1 MELATLVICFL
12 TLMVMSVP
20 IAYNLILSSLAYM
33 LVSDVPVVI
42 IAQKMYEGMNSFSF
56 LAVPFFVLTGQLM
69 LKGKLLESLIDF
81 VNAFFGRFN
90 GAIAMV
96 TIGASLLMG
105 SIVGLAVAA
114 AASLGV
120 FLIPMMKKEGYSSAF
135 SAGVMSS
142 ASLLGPIMPPSVL
155 MILYCMSVG
164 RTSIAGL
171 FMAAIIPAILIAGVQ
186 IFIANRI
193 ATKRGYK
200 AHGQATSEQKIA
212 ATKKAFPA
220 LMLPVII
227 LGGIFSGIFTITEAS
242 AVAVLYSGFLAFF
255 VNRSVKIKDIPEMF
269 LDAASTTG
277 LVLLLAGAGSVMA
290 WAIANERV
298 LDSLIGPLSTMPW
311 WLFLVCVNILLLIV
325 GCFMDDYASIV
336 ILAPIIAP
344 LAWQIGI
351 DPLHIGLVI
360 CINLVVG
367 LATPPFGITL
377 FVTSPVAG
385 VRIEDTVKEAIPF
398 IAATICV
405 LLLVTFCPKLVLFL
419 PRLAGY

>member
-227 LGGIFSGIFTITEAS
+227 LEE
-242 AVAVLYSGFLAFF
+242 YS
-255 VNRSVKIKDIPEMF
+255 VEYS
-269 LDAASTTG
+269 
-277 LVLLLAGAGSVMA
+277 
-290 WAIANERV
+290 
-298 LDSLIGPLSTMPW
+298 
-311 WLFLVCVNILLLIV
+311 
-325 GCFMDDYASIV
+325 
-336 ILAPIIAP
+336 
-344 LAWQIGI
+344 Q
-351 DPLHIGLVI
+351 
-360 CINLVVG
+360 
-367 LATPPFGITL
+367 
-377 FVTSPVAG
+377 
-385 VRIEDTVKEAIPF
+385 
-398 IAATICV
+398 
-405 LLLVTFCPKLVLFL
+405 
-419 PRLAGY
+419 

>member
-12 TLMVMSVP
+12 FLMVIGLP
-20 IAYNLILSSLAYM
+20 IAYNLIISSLAYL
-33 LVSDVPVVI
+33 LVSGFPVIVI
-42 IAQKMYEGMNSFSF
+42 TQKMYEGMNSFSF

-377 FVTSPVAG
+377 FVTSPIAG

-405 LLLVTFCPKLVLFL
+405 LLLVTFCPKLVIFL